1 VPQVVRVYGDVRF
14 HTDGDIQSLVFS
26 TDGNLWSIEDPG
38 ILRQWNATTGQ
49 QLGWTFLSDLETL
62 WVLSGDGRWL
72 ASASDDLTL
81 WEVASGKMVE
91 AIPQPSWVTALAF
104 APQGKVLATGHD
116 DGVVRIWDQAT
127 GRLKFDFPGPKRPI
141 SAVAFNSDGTC
152 LACAGEDRVICLWD
166 AQAGGLIGTLN
177 GHTDRIQAL
186 AWHPKVRRLVSG
198 GWDTTARVWDTESF
212 QPIILLNSHADQV
225 TALAFSP
232 DGSLLACADSA
243 FTIHIWDAAAGKSLR
258 TLRSHEEEIRCLAFS
273 PDGFR
278 LASAGADRVIHLWDA
293 RQGRLLSTPQAREPA
308 SGSPERRA
316 NAGGFTSSEKSLYR
330 THLTISPDGSR
341 LASTCGG
348 AGLRIWD
355 ALTTKSALSPEVEEA
370 PHVLA
375 ASPDGRWL
383 AGGGYDNRIW
393 VWDAATGKKHATL
406 EGQKGKVS
414 AVAFAPDSAKLA
426 SASDVD
432 GTVWLWNV
440 QTREPALVIPEAADA
455 CTVEALAFH
464 PQGRLLA
471 VAGIDWL
478 ATGGSDGAIGLWDLQ
493 ENCAAG
499 ILDRGAT
506 ALAFDPTGRWLASA
520 SLNNSVCV
528 WDMESRE
535 LAEEFTGPSE
545 AVTCVA
551 YSSDGRWLASGGDDR
566 TVRLWQTESG
576 TVRAVCPLDTQV
588 KALCFSP
595 DGRYLYTGNGN
606 TTSYQLEVQ
615 RLLEA
620 GPPTP

>member
-1 VPQVVRVYGDVRF
+1 VPQVIRVYGDVRF
-14 HTDGDIQSLVFS
+14 HTDGDIQSLIFS
-26 TDGNLWSIEDPG
+26 ADGNLWSIEDPG
-38 ILRQWNATTGQ
+38 ILRQWNALTGQ

-62 WVLSGDGRWL
+62 WVLSGDARWL
-72 ASASDDLTL
+72 ASASDDLAL

-91 AIPQPSWVTALAF
+91 ALPQPSWVTALAF
-104 APQGKVLATGHD
+104 GPQAQVLATGHD
-116 DGVVRIWDQAT
+116 DGVVRIWDQASR
-127 GRLKFDFPGPKRPI
+127 RLQFEFPGPKRPI
-141 SAVAFNSDGTC
+141 SAVAFNPAGTC
-152 LACAGEDRVICLWD
+152 LASAGEDRVICLWD

-186 AWHPKVRRLVSG
+186 AWHPKARRLVSG

-212 QPIILLNSHADQV
+212 QPIILLNGHADQV

-243 FTIHIWDAAAGKSLR
+243 FDIHIWDSAASKILR
-258 TLRSHEEEIRCLAFS
+258 TLKAHEEEIRCLAFS

-278 LASAGADRVIHLWDA
+278 LASAGADRLIHLWDA
-293 RQGRLLSTPQAREPA
+293 RQGRLLSGKGDR
-308 SGSPERRA
+308 
-316 NAGGFTSSEKSLYR
+316 SLHP

-355 ALTTKSALSPEVEEA
+355 SLTTKSALSPEVEEA

-375 ASPDGRWL
+375 ASADGRWL
-383 AGGGYDNRIW
+383 AGGGFDSRIR
-393 VWDAATGKKHATL
+393 VWEAATGKMHATL
-406 EGQKGKVS
+406 EGQKGKVA
-414 AVAFAPDSAKLA
+414 AVAFAPDSTKLA
-426 SASDVD
+426 SASDDD
-432 GTVWLWNV
+432 GTVWLWNL
-440 QTREPALVIPEAADA
+440 QTREPLLVIPEAADA

-464 PQGRLLA
+464 PAGRLLA

-493 ENCAAG
+493 ENCACG
-499 ILDRGAT
+499 VLDRGAT
-506 ALAFDPTGRWLASA
+506 ALAFHPSGRWLAAA
-520 SLNNSVCV
+520 SLNNSICV

-535 LAEEFTGPSE
+535 LAEELTGPSE
-545 AVTCVA
+545 AVTCIA
-551 YSSDGRWLASGGDDR
+551 YSPDGRWLASGGDDR
-566 TVRLWQTESG
+566 TIRLWQTETG
-576 TVRAVCPLDTQV
+576 ETKGICPLDTQV

-620 GPPTP
+620 RPPSP